1 MTFERLGNFP
11 CSRRGR
17 RTSHSMPFTPTTIT
31 FGLGFAV
38 LWFCARSGATRSKTI
53 RNETENLWKPMGNL
67 TGSVGKL
74 YTHHPTHSP
83 VQPRRKVHA
92 NSIKTL
98 IAKAAFNPLFIKT
111 RLQFGKN
118 CLHRSCLWTLCR
130 EKQLSPTTPRKLH
143 RRLGEGHPRKLRT
156 RRPRPLA
163 ATSPTLLKA
172 N

>member
-83 VQPRRKVHA
+83 VQPQHGRCMQ
-92 NSIKTL
+92 
-98 IAKAAFNPLFIKT
+98 T
-111 RLQFGKN
+111 RSKL
-118 CLHRSCLWTLCR
+118 
-130 EKQLSPTTPRKLH
+130 LSQ
-143 RRLGEGHPRKLRT
+143 
-156 RRPRPLA
+156 RPLL
-163 ATSPTLLKA
+163 TRYS
-172 N
+172 